1 MITNIPKHWKIK
13 KLGEIG
19 KVKMCKRIFKDQTNK
34 DSNGIPFYKI
44 GTFGGI
50 PDAFIS
56 KELYNEYKNKY
67 PYPKKGDVLIS
78 AAGTIGRLVVF
89 DGTPSYFQ
97 DSNIIWIENDENIAL
112 NKYLYHLYSNVKWKT
127 TEGGIVSRLY
137 NADVESLELPIP
149 PLKEQEKIAEI
160 LLSCDKAIRL
170 TTQIITQL
178 KQRNQGLAQQ
188 LLTGEK
194 RVKGFEKSVW
204 KEVRLGEIGFFFK
217 GKGVSKNKII
227 DKGFKC
233 LTYGDL
239 YTKYNFVIKDIK
251 SFIDKE
257 TALISQEIRY
267 GDICFA
273 GSGETLEDIGKCA
286 TFIDD
291 EIGYAGGDIIVFRTE
306 QNPIVMSYLL
316 NSDKAIRLTT
326 QIITQLKQRNQ
337 GLAQQL
343 LTGEKRVKGFEK
355 SVWKEVRLGDLLDY
369 EQPTNYLVKN
379 TDYSDEYKTPVL
391 TAGKTFILG
400 YTNEKEG
407 ICTKIPLIL
416 FDDFTTDSRYID
428 FPFKVKSSA
437 VKLLK
442 AKKNANL
449 RFIFEAMKLIK
460 YAIGGHERHWISKY
474 AFLTIFVPSFKE
486 QNAIAQII
494 DTALQELKLYEQK
507 LQLLQAQKK
516 TLMQKLLTGEVLTIK
531 K

>member
-1 MITNIPKHWKIK
+1 MIAKIPKHWKIK
-13 KLGEIG
+13 TLREIG
-19 KVKMCKRIFKDQTNK
+19 V
-34 DSNGIPFYKI
+34 
-44 GTFGGI
+44 
-50 PDAFIS
+50 
-56 KELYNEYKNKY
+56 
-67 PYPKKGDVLIS
+67 
-78 AAGTIGRLVVF
+78 
-89 DGTPSYFQ
+89 
-97 DSNIIWIENDENIAL
+97 
-112 NKYLYHLYSNVKWKT
+112 
-127 TEGGIVSRLY
+127 
-137 NADVESLELPIP
+137 
-149 PLKEQEKIAEI
+149 
-160 LLSCDKAIRL
+160 
-170 TTQIITQL
+170 
-178 KQRNQGLAQQ
+178 
-188 LLTGEK
+188 
-194 RVKGFEKSVW
+194 
-204 KEVRLGEIGFFFK
+204 FFK
-217 GKGVSKNKII
+217 GKGVPKDKIT
-227 DKGFKC
+227 DTGFKC

-239 YTKYNFVIKDIK
+239 YTKYDFVIEGVK

-257 TALISQEIRY
+257 TALISQEIKY

-291 EIGYAGGDIIVFRTE
+291 KKGYAGGDIIVFRTE

-316 NSDKAIRLTT
+316 NSNIAKKQKFSMGQGHSVVHIYSSQLETLKLPIPPLKEQEKIAEILLTCDKAIRLTT

-337 GLAQQL
+337 GLVQQL
-343 LTGEKRVKGFEK
+343 LTGEKKVKGFEK

-407 ICTKIPLIL
+407 ICTNIPLIL

-486 QNAIAQII
+486 QNAIAQIL
-494 DTALQELKLYEQK
+494 DTANQELKLYEQK
-507 LQLLQAQKK
+507 QQLLQAQKK
-516 TLMQKLLTGEVLTIK
+516 TLMQKLLTGEILTVK
-531 K
+531 

>member
-13 KLGEIG
+13 KLGEIC
-19 KVKMCKRIFKDQTNK
+19 KVNQGLQIAIEERFTEPIENGYFYITNEFLKANSKTKYYIKNPSKSVLCSKEDILMTRTGNTGIVVSDVEGVFHNNFFKIDYDKKLLHK
-34 DSNGIPFYKI
+34 DYFVYYLKNDRMQYDILVKAGNS
-44 GTFGGI
+44 TI
-50 PDAFIS
+50 PDLNHSDFYT
-56 KELYNEYKNKY
+56 L
-67 PYPKKGDVLIS
+67 
-78 AAGTIGRLVVF
+78 
-89 DGTPSYFQ
+89 Q
-97 DSNIIWIENDENIAL
+97 IA
-112 NKYLYHLYSNVKWKT
+112 
-127 TEGGIVSRLY
+127 
-137 NADVESLELPIP
+137 IP
-149 PLKEQEKIAEI
+149 PLEEQEKIAEI

-194 RVKGFEKSVW
+194 RVKGFENSIW
-204 KEVRLGEIGFFFK
+204 KEVRLGE
-217 GKGVSKNKII
+217 
-227 DKGFKC
+227 
-233 LTYGDL
+233 
-239 YTKYNFVIKDIK
+239 
-251 SFIDKE
+251 
-257 TALISQEIRY
+257 
-267 GDICFA
+267 
-273 GSGETLEDIGKCA
+273 
-286 TFIDD
+286 
-291 EIGYAGGDIIVFRTE
+291 
-306 QNPIVMSYLL
+306 
-316 NSDKAIRLTT
+316 
-326 QIITQLKQRNQ
+326 
-337 GLAQQL
+337 
-343 LTGEKRVKGFEK
+343 
-355 SVWKEVRLGDLLDY
+355 LLDY

-379 TDYSDEYKTPVL
+379 TDYSNEYKIPVL

-407 ICTKIPLIL
+407 ICTNIPLIL

-442 AKKNANL
+442 TKKNVNL

-486 QNAIAQII
+486 QNAIAQIL
-494 DTALQELKLYEQK
+494 DTAHQELKLYEQK

>member
-1 MITNIPKHWKIK
+1 MTAKTPKHWKIK
-13 KLGEIG
+13 TLGEIG

-34 DSNGIPFYKI
+34 DSNDIPFYKI
-44 GTFGGI
+44 GTFGGN
-50 PDAFIS
+50 PDAFIT

-89 DGTPSYFQ
+89 DGIPSYFQ

-149 PLKEQEKIAEI
+149 PLEEQEKIAEI

-239 YTKYNFVIKDIK
+239 YTKYDFVIKDVK

-291 EIGYAGGDIIVFRTE
+291 EIGYAGGDIIVFRTK
-306 QNPIVMSYLL
+306 QNPITMSYLL
-316 NSDKAIRLTT
+316 NSDIVKKQKTKMGQGHSVVHIYSSQLEKLEVSLPSLT
-326 QIITQLKQRNQ
+326 
-337 GLAQQL
+337 
-343 LTGEKRVKGFEK
+343 
-355 SVWKEVRLGDLLDY
+355 
-369 EQPTNYLVKN
+369 
-379 TDYSDEYKTPVL
+379 
-391 TAGKTFILG
+391 
-400 YTNEKEG
+400 
-407 ICTKIPLIL
+407 
-416 FDDFTTDSRYID
+416 
-428 FPFKVKSSA
+428 
-437 VKLLK
+437 
-442 AKKNANL
+442 
-449 RFIFEAMKLIK
+449 
-460 YAIGGHERHWISKY
+460 
-474 AFLTIFVPSFKE
+474 E
-486 QNAIAQII
+486 QNAIAQIL
-494 DTALQELKLYEQK
+494 DTAHQELKLYEQK

>member
-19 KVKMCKRIFKDQTNK
+19 V
-34 DSNGIPFYKI
+34 
-44 GTFGGI
+44 
-50 PDAFIS
+50 
-56 KELYNEYKNKY
+56 
-67 PYPKKGDVLIS
+67 
-78 AAGTIGRLVVF
+78 
-89 DGTPSYFQ
+89 
-97 DSNIIWIENDENIAL
+97 
-112 NKYLYHLYSNVKWKT
+112 
-127 TEGGIVSRLY
+127 
-137 NADVESLELPIP
+137 
-149 PLKEQEKIAEI
+149 
-160 LLSCDKAIRL
+160 
-170 TTQIITQL
+170 
-178 KQRNQGLAQQ
+178 
-188 LLTGEK
+188 
-194 RVKGFEKSVW
+194 
-204 KEVRLGEIGFFFK
+204 FFK
-217 GKGVSKNKII
+217 GKGVPKNKIT
-227 DKGFKC
+227 DTGFKC

-239 YTKYNFVIKDIK
+239 YTKYDFVIEGVK

-316 NSDKAIRLTT
+316 NSDIAKKQKFSMGQGHSVVHIYSSQLEMLKLPLPPLEEQEKIAEILLTCDKGIRLTT

-355 SVWKEVRLGDLLDY
+355 SVWKEVRLGELLDY

-379 TDYSDEYKTPVL
+379 TDYSDEYKIPVL

-407 ICTKIPLIL
+407 ICTNIPLIL

-442 AKKNANL
+442 AKKNVNL

-486 QNAIAQII
+486 QNAIAQIL
-494 DTALQELKLYEQK
+494 DTAHQELKLYEQK

-516 TLMQKLLTGEVLTIK
+516 TLMQKLLTGEVLTVK

>member
-1 MITNIPKHWKIK
+1 MTGKIPKHWKIK

-19 KVKMCKRIFKDQTNK
+19 V
-34 DSNGIPFYKI
+34 
-44 GTFGGI
+44 
-50 PDAFIS
+50 
-56 KELYNEYKNKY
+56 
-67 PYPKKGDVLIS
+67 
-78 AAGTIGRLVVF
+78 
-89 DGTPSYFQ
+89 
-97 DSNIIWIENDENIAL
+97 
-112 NKYLYHLYSNVKWKT
+112 
-127 TEGGIVSRLY
+127 
-137 NADVESLELPIP
+137 
-149 PLKEQEKIAEI
+149 
-160 LLSCDKAIRL
+160 
-170 TTQIITQL
+170 
-178 KQRNQGLAQQ
+178 
-188 LLTGEK
+188 
-194 RVKGFEKSVW
+194 
-204 KEVRLGEIGFFFK
+204 FFK
-217 GKGVSKNKII
+217 GKGVPKDKIT
-227 DKGFKC
+227 DTGFKC

-239 YTKYNFVIKDIK
+239 YTKYDFVIEGVK

-316 NSDKAIRLTT
+316 NSDIAKKQKFSMGQGHSVVHIYSSQLEKLKLPLPPLEEQEKIAEILLTCDKAICLTT
-326 QIITQLKQRNQ
+326 QIINQLKQRNQ

-355 SVWKEVRLGDLLDY
+355 SVWKEVKLGELLAY

-379 TDYSDEYKTPVL
+379 TDYSDEYKIPVL

-407 ICTKIPLIL
+407 ICTNIPLIL

-442 AKKNANL
+442 AKKNVNL

-486 QNAIAQII
+486 QNAIAQIF
-494 DTALQELKLYEQK
+494 DTAHQELKLYEQK

-516 TLMQKLLTGEVLTIK
+516 TLMQKLLTGEVLIIK
-531 K
+531 

>member
-19 KVKMCKRIFKDQTNK
+19 I
-34 DSNGIPFYKI
+34 
-44 GTFGGI
+44 
-50 PDAFIS
+50 
-56 KELYNEYKNKY
+56 
-67 PYPKKGDVLIS
+67 
-78 AAGTIGRLVVF
+78 
-89 DGTPSYFQ
+89 
-97 DSNIIWIENDENIAL
+97 
-112 NKYLYHLYSNVKWKT
+112 
-127 TEGGIVSRLY
+127 
-137 NADVESLELPIP
+137 
-149 PLKEQEKIAEI
+149 
-160 LLSCDKAIRL
+160 
-170 TTQIITQL
+170 
-178 KQRNQGLAQQ
+178 
-188 LLTGEK
+188 
-194 RVKGFEKSVW
+194 
-204 KEVRLGEIGFFFK
+204 FFK
-217 GKGVSKNKII
+217 GKGVPKNKIT
-227 DKGFKC
+227 DTGFKC

-239 YTKYNFVIKDIK
+239 YTKYNFVIEGVK

-316 NSDKAIRLTT
+316 NSDIAKKQKFSMGQGHSVVHIYSSQLEMLKLPLPPLKEQEKIAEILLTCDKAIRLTT

-343 LTGEKRVKGFEK
+343 LTGEKRVKGFEN
-355 SVWKEVRLGDLLDY
+355 SVWKEVRLGELLAY

-379 TDYSDEYKTPVL
+379 TDYSDEYKIPVL

-407 ICTKIPLIL
+407 ICTNIPLIL

-442 AKKNANL
+442 AKKNADL

-474 AFLTIFVPSFKE
+474 AFLTIFVPLFKE

-494 DTALQELKLYEQK
+494 DTAHQELKLYEQK

-516 TLMQKLLTGEVLTIK
+516 TLMQKLLTGEILTIK

>member
-137 NADVESLELPIP
+137 NADIESLELPIP
-149 PLKEQEKIAEI
+149 PLEEQEKIAEM
-160 LLSCDKAIRL
+160 LLTCDKAIRL

-194 RVKGFEKSVW
+194 RVKGFENSVW
-204 KEVRLGEIGFFFK
+204 KEVKLGE
-217 GKGVSKNKII
+217 
-227 DKGFKC
+227 
-233 LTYGDL
+233 
-239 YTKYNFVIKDIK
+239 
-251 SFIDKE
+251 
-257 TALISQEIRY
+257 
-267 GDICFA
+267 
-273 GSGETLEDIGKCA
+273 
-286 TFIDD
+286 
-291 EIGYAGGDIIVFRTE
+291 
-306 QNPIVMSYLL
+306 
-316 NSDKAIRLTT
+316 
-326 QIITQLKQRNQ
+326 
-337 GLAQQL
+337 
-343 LTGEKRVKGFEK
+343 
-355 SVWKEVRLGDLLDY
+355 LLDY

-379 TDYSDEYKTPVL
+379 TDYSNEYKIPVL

-407 ICTKIPLIL
+407 ICTNIPLIL

-442 AKKNANL
+442 TKKNVNL

-486 QNAIAQII
+486 QNAIAQIL
-494 DTALQELKLYEQK
+494 DTAHQELKLYEQK

-516 TLMQKLLTGEVLTIK
+516 TLMQKLLTGEVLTVK
-531 K
+531 

>member
-1 MITNIPKHWKIK
+1 MTAKIPKHWKIK

-56 KELYNEYKNKY
+56 KELYNKYKNKY

-149 PLKEQEKIAEI
+149 PLKEQEKIAEM
-160 LLSCDKAIRL
+160 LLTCDKAIRL

-204 KEVRLGEIGFFFK
+204 KEVRLGE
-217 GKGVSKNKII
+217 
-227 DKGFKC
+227 
-233 LTYGDL
+233 
-239 YTKYNFVIKDIK
+239 
-251 SFIDKE
+251 
-257 TALISQEIRY
+257 
-267 GDICFA
+267 
-273 GSGETLEDIGKCA
+273 
-286 TFIDD
+286 
-291 EIGYAGGDIIVFRTE
+291 
-306 QNPIVMSYLL
+306 
-316 NSDKAIRLTT
+316 
-326 QIITQLKQRNQ
+326 
-337 GLAQQL
+337 
-343 LTGEKRVKGFEK
+343 
-355 SVWKEVRLGDLLDY
+355 LLDY

-379 TDYSDEYKTPVL
+379 TDYSNEYKIPVL

-407 ICTKIPLIL
+407 ICTNIPLIL

-442 AKKNANL
+442 AKKNVNL

-474 AFLTIFVPSFKE
+474 AFLTIFVPLFKE
-486 QNAIAQII
+486 QNAIAQIL
-494 DTALQELKLYEQK
+494 DTTHQELKLYEQK

-516 TLMQKLLTGEVLTIK
+516 TLMQKLLTGEVLTLA
-531 K
+531 